1 LTFLNLPR
9 YRRRMDGE
17 QTSRDAALQRAIDAV
32 GGAAEL
38 ARRIGV
44 KRQAVSAWRRCPTD
58 RARSVQTVTG
68 VPMHELRP
76 DIWRKG
82 EPQ

>member
-1 LTFLNLPR
+1 LTFLNFLR
-9 YRRRMDGE
+9 YRRHMDGE

-44 KRQAVSAWRRCPTD
+44 KRQAVSAWRRCPME
-58 RARSVQTVTG
+58 RARPVQTVTG
-68 VPMHELRP
+68 VSIHELRP
-76 DIWRKG
+76 DVWKQGDI
-82 EPQ
+82 

>member
-1 LTFLNLPR
+1 
-9 YRRRMDGE
+9 MDGE

-44 KRQAVSAWRRCPTD
+44 KRQAVSAWRRCPAD
-58 RARSVQTVTG
+58 KAKAVQTITG
-68 VPMHELRP
+68 VSRHDLRP
-76 DIWRKG
+76 DLWER
-82 EPQ
+82 

>member
-1 LTFLNLPR
+1 
-9 YRRRMDGE
+9 MDGE

-44 KRQAVSAWRRCPTD
+44 KRQAVSAWPRCPVE
-58 RARSVQTVTG
+58 RARAVQTVTG
-68 VPMHELRP
+68 VSIHDLRP
-76 DIWRKG
+76 DVWKQG
-82 EPQ
+82 DT